1 MGVSSLW
8 MREDA
13 VRIRTVLMA
22 SSLALLTGAASAPAA
37 PQDAR
42 ETPPGEGII
51 CAMAIFG
58 VIAEIGRRCYPDS
71 LPEFQEELR
80 QSLARMDAYVLANSD
95 MTPEDLERFKADQTG
110 ASVPDAELC
119 SSDFASIYT
128 ESPSAETTDAGEF
141 RSYVDQLVA
150 RPGTPTWGT
159 CL

>member
-8 MREDA
+8 MREKA
-13 VRIRTVLMA
+13 VRIRTVLVA
-22 SSLALLTGAASAPAA
+22 GALAVLTGAASTPT

-58 VIAEIGRRCYPDS
+58 AIAEIGRRCYPDR

-80 QSLARMDAYVLANSD
+80 QSLVRMDAYVLANSD
-95 MTPEDLERFKADQTG
+95 TTAEDLERFKADQTG
-110 ASVPDAELC
+110 VGVPDAELC
-119 SSDFASIYT
+119 SSEFASIYT
-128 ESPSAETTDAGEF
+128 EPPPEAITDAAEF
-141 RSYVDQLVA
+141 RTYVDQLVA